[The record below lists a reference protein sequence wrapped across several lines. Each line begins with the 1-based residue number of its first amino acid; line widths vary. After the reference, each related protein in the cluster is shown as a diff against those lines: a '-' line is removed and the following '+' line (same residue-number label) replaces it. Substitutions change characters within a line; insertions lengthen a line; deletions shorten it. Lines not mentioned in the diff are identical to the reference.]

1 MMAGLKSALGDL
13 PTAGRTRVPYFEL
26 LRQPASFAAIGIVST
41 LAYAVLYTTLRTAT
55 PAPAANAFAL
65 VATTIANTAAN
76 RRITFRV
83 RGRSGLVQDH
93 LAGLGAFVV
102 SLAITSASLGLL
114 HLAVVRPNLLGELAV
129 LVAGSAVATMV
140 RFLVLRSWLERHTRV
155 LLVTKSAGE

>member
-1 MMAGLKSALGDL
+1 MMASLKSAFGDL
-13 PTAGRTRVPYFEL
+13 PTGMRTRVPYFEL

-41 LAYAVLYTTLRTAT
+41 LAYAVLYTTLRATA

-114 HLAVVRPNLLGELAV
+114 HLAAVGPNLMLELAI
-129 LVAGSAVATMV
+129 LIAGSAVATIA
-140 RFLVLRSWLERHTRV
+140 RFFVLRSWLERHT
-155 LLVTKSAGE
+155 LVRKSAGE